1 MWLSAG
7 YELHA
12 KEAVPWHVV
21 ICQVCVPCWGSCP
34 LACGYLLGMS
44 SMPKKLS
51 PGMWLS
57 AGYIWA
63 PSWGRCPQHVAICW
77 VWATWWGCPPMWLSA
92 EYVCH
97 VEEAVLLYKECL
109 QAELE
114 VHRAEAVRPEE
125 ERQTWTKKVL
135 NRKAYMPGYN
145 RDKVNQQGFTEM
157 KPK

>member
-1 MWLSAG
+1 
-7 YELHA
+7 
-12 KEAVPWHVV
+12 
-21 ICQVCVPCWGSCP
+21 
-34 LACGYLLGMS
+34 MS

-57 AGYIWA
+57 AK
-63 PSWGRCPQHVAICW
+63 
-77 VWATWWGCPPMWLSA
+77 
-92 EYVCH
+92 YVCH

-125 ERQTWTKKVL
+125 ERQTLTKKVL
-135 NRKAYMPGYN
+135 KRKACMPGYY